1 MEIKHLRIRT
11 VVISYLVFFAGWTL
25 RVVCVDLSGMNEFLS
40 WVTGFLIHVV
50 WWPLFALF
58 LIKRYSNDLNISLKE
73 MITTKPKLKIL
84 LPLLVFA
91 LVYNIV
97 GFFINSSGYGTKM
110 KWYDLIVTA
119 ATVGI
124 FEESVFRGG
133 LLNALSTFV
142 SERKANLISSALF
155 VLIHYPGWI
164 FAGYELTTIAITSL
178 SVYALGLIFGWVF
191 RKNRSIWT
199 GAILHSAWDL
209 ITWVL

>member
-1 MEIKHLRIRT
+1 MKIKHLRIRT

-40 WVTGFLIHVV
+40 WVIGFLIHVV

-73 MITTKPKLKIL
+73 MITTKPKRKIL

-110 KWYDLIVTA
+110 KLYDLIVTV

-124 FEESVFRGG
+124 FEESVFRGWF
-133 LLNALSTFV
+133 LNAVSTFV

-155 VLIHYPGWI
+155 VLIHYPGWF
-164 FAGYELTTIAITSL
+164 FAEYKLTTIVITSL
-178 SVYALGLIFGWVF
+178 SVYALGLMFGWVF

-209 ITWVL
+209 ITWIL

>member
-1 MEIKHLRIRT
+1 MKIKHLRIRT

-40 WVTGFLIHVV
+40 WVIGFLIHVV

-84 LPLLVFA
+84 LPLLVFT

-110 KWYDLIVTA
+110 KLYDLIITV

-124 FEESVFRGG
+124 FEESVFRGW
-133 LLNALSTFV
+133 LLNAVSTFV

-164 FAGYELTTIAITSL
+164 FAGYELTTIVITSL
-178 SVYALGLIFGWVF
+178 SVYALGLMFGWVF
-191 RKNRSIWT
+191 RKT
-199 GAILHSAWDL
+199 GQYGQAQFFILPG
-209 ITWVL
+209 I

>member
-1 MEIKHLRIRT
+1 MKTKDLKIRT
-11 VVISYLVFFAGWTL
+11 VAISYLVFFAGWTL

-40 WVTGFLIHVV
+40 WVIGFLIHVV

-110 KWYDLIVTA
+110 KLYDLIVTA

-124 FEESVFRGG
+124 FEESVFRGWF
-133 LLNALSTFV
+133 LNAVSTFV

>member
-40 WVTGFLIHVV
+40 WVIGFLIHVV

-91 LVYNIV
+91 LVYNIA

-110 KWYDLIVTA
+110 KLYDLIVTA
-119 ATVGI
+119 ATVGV
-124 FEESVFRGG
+124 FEESVFRGWF
-133 LLNALSTFV
+133 LNAISTFV

-164 FAGYELTTIAITSL
+164 FAGYELTTIAVTSL
-178 SVYALGLIFGWVF
+178 SVYVLGLMFGWVF

-199 GAILHSAWDL
+199 DAILHSAWDL

>member
-1 MEIKHLRIRT
+1 MKTKHLKIRT

-40 WVTGFLIHVV
+40 WVIGFLIHVV

-58 LIKRYSNDLNISLKE
+58 LIKRYSNNLNISLKE

-110 KWYDLIVTA
+110 KLYDLIVTA

-124 FEESVFRGG
+124 FEESVFRGWF
-133 LLNALSTFV
+133 LNAVSTFV

-164 FAGYELTTIAITSL
+164 FAGYELTTIVITSL

-199 GAILHSAWDL
+199 GAILHSAWNL

>member
-40 WVTGFLIHVV
+40 WVIGFLIHVV

-91 LVYNIV
+91 LVYNIA

-110 KWYDLIVTA
+110 KLYDLIVTA
-119 ATVGI
+119 ATVGV
-124 FEESVFRGG
+124 FEESVFRGWF
-133 LLNALSTFV
+133 LNAISTFV

-164 FAGYELTTIAITSL
+164 FAGYELTTIAVTSL
-178 SVYALGLIFGWVF
+178 SVYVLGLMFGWVF

>member
-1 MEIKHLRIRT
+1 MKIKHLRIRT
-11 VVISYLVFFAGWTL
+11 AVISYLVFFAGWTL

-40 WVTGFLIHVV
+40 WAIGFLIHIV

-84 LPLLVFA
+84 LPLLAFA

-110 KWYDLIVTA
+110 KLYDLIVTA
-119 ATVGI
+119 ATVDI
-124 FEESVFRGG
+124 FEESVFRGWF
-133 LLNALSTFV
+133 LNALSTFV

-164 FAGYELTTIAITSL
+164 YAEYELTTIAVTSL
-178 SVYALGLIFGWVF
+178 SVYALGLMFGWVF

>member
-40 WVTGFLIHVV
+40 WVIGFLIHVV

-91 LVYNIV
+91 LVYNIA

-110 KWYDLIVTA
+110 KLYDLIVTA
-119 ATVGI
+119 ATVGV
-124 FEESVFRGG
+124 FEESVFRGWF
-133 LLNALSTFV
+133 LNAISTFV

-164 FAGYELTTIAITSL
+164 FAGYELTTIAVTSL
-178 SVYALGLIFGWVF
+178 SVYVLGLMFWWVF

>member
-40 WVTGFLIHVV
+40 WVIGFLIHVV

-91 LVYNIV
+91 LVYNIA

-110 KWYDLIVTA
+110 KLYDLIVTA
-119 ATVGI
+119 ATVGV
-124 FEESVFRGG
+124 FEESVFRGWF
-133 LLNALSTFV
+133 LNAISTFV

-164 FAGYELTTIAITSL
+164 FAGYELTTIAVTSL
-178 SVYALGLIFGWVF
+178 SVYVLGLRFGWVF

>member
-1 MEIKHLRIRT
+1 MKIKHLRIRT
-11 VVISYLVFFAGWTL
+11 AVISYLVFFAGWTL

-40 WVTGFLIHVV
+40 WAIGFLIHIV

-84 LPLLVFA
+84 LPLLAFA

-110 KWYDLIVTA
+110 KLYDLIVTA
-119 ATVGI
+119 ATVDI
-124 FEESVFRGG
+124 FEESVFRGWF
-133 LLNALSTFV
+133 LNALSTFV

-164 FAGYELTTIAITSL
+164 YAEYELTTIAVTSL
-178 SVYALGLIFGWVF
+178 SVYALGLMFGWVF

-199 GAILHSAWDL
+199 VAIES
-209 ITWVL
+209 TPNFV

>member
-25 RVVCVDLSGMNEFLS
+25 RVVCVDLSGMNELLS
-40 WVTGFLIHVV
+40 WAIGFLIHVV
-50 WWPLFALF
+50 WWPLFAFF

-73 MITTKPKLKIL
+73 MIATKPKLKIL

-91 LVYNIV
+91 LVYNIA

-110 KWYDLIVTA
+110 KLYDLIVTA

-124 FEESVFRGG
+124 FEESVFRGWF
-133 LLNALSTFV
+133 LNALSAFV

-164 FAGYELTTIAITSL
+164 FAGYELTTIAVTSI

-199 GAILHSAWDL
+199 AAILHSAWDL

>member
-40 WVTGFLIHVV
+40 WVIGFLIHVV

-91 LVYNIV
+91 LVYNIA

-110 KWYDLIVTA
+110 KLYDLIVTA
-119 ATVGI
+119 ATVGV
-124 FEESVFRGG
+124 FEESVFRGWF
-133 LLNALSTFV
+133 LNAISTFV
-142 SERKANLISSALF
+142 SERKSNLISSALF

-164 FAGYELTTIAITSL
+164 FAGYELTTIAVTSL
-178 SVYALGLIFGWVF
+178 SVYVLGLMFGWVF

>member
-1 MEIKHLRIRT
+1 MKIKHLRIRT

-40 WVTGFLIHVV
+40 WVIGFFIHVV

-58 LIKRYSNDLNISLKE
+58 LMKRYSNDLNVSLKE
-73 MITTKPKLKIL
+73 MLTTKPKLKIL

-110 KWYDLIVTA
+110 KLYDLIVTA

-124 FEESVFRGG
+124 FEESVFRGWFF
-133 LLNALSTFV
+133 NAVSAFV

-178 SVYALGLIFGWVF
+178 SVYALGLMFGWVF

-199 GAILHSAWDL
+199 GAILHSAWDF